1 MGTIAITGSAGGI
14 WSALRAATML
24 VPAARAAVRPAGPET
39 GAAGAAPV
47 GNHAGMAR
55 GEEGWRGRALWRT
68 RSYLLP
74 YRRHLVVIVVSSI
87 VSSGGMVAVP
97 LVVKQVV
104 DGPLADGDRDAVLG
118 WAALLAAIAVV
129 EVFLAFARRYLLT
142 VLSTGLETRIRDD
155 LYAQLQR
162 LDVGFHDRWQSGQLL
177 SRAMTDLSIMRR
189 FIGFGAI
196 FFVLILVQVLAIFGV
211 LLALHV
217 GLALLTFVATIPVLI
232 LCHRFQQRYMVIVRR
247 IQDQTGDLTTTIEEG
262 AKGIRVL
269 KALGRGDVSFA
280 RYRAEAQQI
289 HDTQMERITLHTRFV
304 WVLGLIP
311 NLSLTVV
318 LLAGVLA
325 VGSGGLTLGGL
336 VAFVSYVLML
346 TFPLE
351 ILAWIMALAGEAE
364 SAAVRLYEVFD
375 TEPTIQDRPGAAT
388 LGEVQGDICF
398 EGVSFTYE
406 DSERTVLDG
415 IDLRVAGGE
424 VVAVVGATGSGKTS
438 LVTLLTRLYDPTA
451 GRITLDGHDLRDLTV
466 TSLRRHV
473 GFAFEEPSLFSA
485 SVRENLLMGKPDA
498 TEAEVLAALEV
509 AQATFALDLPW
520 GLDTRIGEQG
530 LSLSGGQRQRLALA
544 RAVIGRP
551 RVLVLDDPLSAV
563 DVHTEAAAQAA
574 LRPRL
579 EGCTVFIVVHRPST
593 VALATRSILLD
604 EGRLIAVGTH
614 HDLLESEPRYRAVL
628 SEDAEEVAAR

>member
-1 MGTIAITGSAGGI
+1 MASRG
-14 WSALRAATML
+14 LRS
-24 VPAARAAVRPAGPET
+24 
-39 GAAGAAPV
+39 
-47 GNHAGMAR
+47 
-55 GEEGWRGRALWRT
+55 RALWRT
-68 RSYLLP
+68 RTYLAP
-74 YRRHLVVIVVSSI
+74 YRAHMAFIVVSSL
-87 VSSGGMVAVP
+87 VSSAGMVVVP
-97 LVVKQVV
+97 LIVKEVV
-104 DGPLADGDRDAVLG
+104 DGPVADGDRGGILRWAVIV
-118 WAALLAAIAVV
+118 AVIALI
-129 EVFLAFARRYLLT
+129 EVFLAFGRRILLT
-142 VLSTGLETRIRDD
+142 VVSTGIETGLRDD

-196 FFVLILVQVLAIFGV
+196 FFVLILVQVAAIFGV
-211 LLALHV
+211 LLSLHV
-217 GLALLTFVATIPVLI
+217 PLALLTFAATIPILV
-232 LCHRFQQRYMVIVRR
+232 LCHKFERRYMVIVRR

-269 KALGRGDVSFA
+269 KAFGRGDVSFA
-280 RYRAEAQQI
+280 RYQSEAQEI
-289 HDTQMERITLHTRFV
+289 HDTQMERIRLHTRFV

-311 NLSLTVV
+311 RLTLTLV

-325 VGSGGLTLGGL
+325 VGDGGLTLGGL

-351 ILAWIMALAGEAE
+351 ILAWIVALASEAD
-364 SAAVRLYEVFD
+364 SAAVRVYEVFD
-375 TEPTIQDRPGAAT
+375 TVPTIEDRPGALA
-388 LGEVQGDICF
+388 LDDVRGDIRF

-406 DSERTVLDG
+406 GSQRTVLQD
-415 IDLRVAGGE
+415 IDLTVAAGE
-424 VVAVVGATGSGKTS
+424 VVAVVGATGSGKST

-466 TSLRRHV
+466 NGLRRHV

-498 TEAEVLAALEV
+498 TEAEVLEALEV
-509 AQATFALDLPW
+509 AQAGFALDLPW

-544 RAVIGRP
+544 RAIIGRP
-551 RVLVLDDPLSAV
+551 RILVLDDPLSAV

-593 VALATRSILLD
+593 VALADRSILLD
-604 EGRLIAVGTH
+604 EGRLVATGTH
-614 HDLLESEPRYRAVL
+614 HDLLEAEPRYRAVL
-628 SEDAEEVAAR
+628 SEQAEEVGAA

>member
-1 MGTIAITGSAGGI
+1 
-14 WSALRAATML
+14 
-24 VPAARAAVRPAGPET
+24 
-39 GAAGAAPV
+39 
-47 GNHAGMAR
+47 MAR
-55 GEEGWRGRALWRT
+55 GGWRQRALWRT
-68 RSYLLP
+68 RPYLAP
-74 YRRHLVVIVVSSI
+74 YHPHLVFIVVSSI
-87 VSSGGMVAVP
+87 VSSGGMVVIP
-97 LVVKQVV
+97 LIVKEVV
-104 DGPLADGDRDAVLG
+104 DGPLADGDRGAILG
-118 WAALLAAIAVV
+118 WAALTAGIALV
-129 EVFLAFARRYLLT
+129 EVFLAFGRRYLLT
-142 VLSTGLETRIRDD
+142 VLSTGLETRLRDD

-177 SRAMTDLSIMRR
+177 SRAMTDLSVMRR
-189 FIGFGAI
+189 FVGFGAI
-196 FFVLILVQVLAIFGV
+196 FFILILLQVAAIFGILV
-211 LLALHV
+211 ALHV
-217 GLALLTFVATIPVLI
+217 PLALLTFAATIPVLI
-232 LCHRFQQRYMVIVRR
+232 LCHRFEQRYMRIVRR

-269 KALGRGDVSFA
+269 KAFGRGDVSFA
-280 RYRAEAQQI
+280 KYQGEAKEI

-311 NLSLTVV
+311 NLSLTLV

-364 SAAVRLYEVFD
+364 SAAVRIYEVFD
-375 TEPTIQDRPGAAT
+375 TVPTIQDRPGALAIE
-388 LGEVQGDICF
+388 EVHGDIRF

-406 DSERTVLDG
+406 GSERTVLRD
-415 IDLRVAGGE
+415 IDLTVPAGE
-424 VVAVVGATGSGKTS
+424 IVAVVGATGSGKTT

-466 TSLRRHV
+466 NSLRRQV

-509 AQATFALDLPW
+509 AQADFALDLPW

-544 RAVIGRP
+544 RAIIGRP

-574 LRPRL
+574 LRPIL

-593 VALATRSILLD
+593 VALAHRSILLD
-604 EGRLIAVGTH
+604 EGRLVAAGTH
-614 HDLLESEPRYRAVL
+614 HDLLDSEPRYRAVL
-628 SEDAEEVAAR
+628 SEESETAEEVTT

>member
-1 MGTIAITGSAGGI
+1 
-14 WSALRAATML
+14 
-24 VPAARAAVRPAGPET
+24 
-39 GAAGAAPV
+39 
-47 GNHAGMAR
+47 MAR
-55 GEEGWRGRALWRT
+55 GGWRQRALWRT
-68 RSYLLP
+68 RTYLAP
-74 YRRHLVVIVVSSI
+74 YRRHLIFIVTSSI
-87 VSSGGMVAVP
+87 VSSAGMVAVP
-97 LVVKQVV
+97 LIVKQVV
-104 DGPLADGDRDAVLG
+104 DGPLADGDRGAVLG
-118 WAALLAAIAVV
+118 WALLVAAVAVL
-129 EVFLAFARRYLLT
+129 EVFLAFGRRYLLT
-142 VLSTGLETRIRDD
+142 VLSTGLETQLRDD

-177 SRAMTDLSIMRR
+177 SRAMTDLSVMRR

-196 FFVLILVQVLAIFGV
+196 FFILILVQVAAIFGV
-211 LLALHV
+211 LLTLHV
-217 GLALLTFVATIPVLI
+217 PLTLLTFAATIPVLV
-232 LCHRFQQRYMVIVRR
+232 LCHRFQQRYMKIVRR

-269 KALGRGDVSFA
+269 KAFGRGDVAFA
-280 RYRAEAQQI
+280 RYQAEAQQI

-311 NLSLTVV
+311 NLSLTCV

-364 SAAVRLYEVFD
+364 SAAVRIYEVFD
-375 TEPTIQDRPGAAT
+375 TEPTIQDRPGART
-388 LGEVQGDICF
+388 IEEVRGDIRF

-406 DSERTVLDG
+406 GSERTVLEG
-415 IDLRVAGGE
+415 IDLTVAAGE

-438 LVTLLTRLYDPTA
+438 LVTLLTRLYDPTV
-451 GRITLDGHDLRDLTV
+451 GRITLDGQDLRDLTV

-509 AQATFALDLPW
+509 AQADFALDLPW

-544 RAVIGRP
+544 RAIIGRP

-574 LRPRL
+574 LRPLL

-593 VALATRSILLD
+593 VALAQRSILLD
-604 EGRLIAVGTH
+604 EGRLVAVGTH
-614 HDLLESEPRYRAVL
+614 HDLLQSEPRYRAVL
-628 SEDAEEVAAR
+628 SEDAEEVSAR